1 MFYIT
6 LLFNLIFYVS
16 AFLFFMAMANI
27 SHLQD
32 YTGANV
38 TVNNFLAA
46 FLGNKSALTGG
57 SGKVIESGPEDHIFV
72 FYSDHG
78 GPGVLG
84 IAIIFC

>member
-1 MFYIT
+1 LWAWPIFA
-6 LLFNLIFYVS
+6 LF
-16 AFLFFMAMANI
+16 
-27 SHLQD
+27 QD

-57 SGKVIESGPEDHIFV
+57 SGKVIESGPQDHIFL

-84 IAIIFC
+84 ISV